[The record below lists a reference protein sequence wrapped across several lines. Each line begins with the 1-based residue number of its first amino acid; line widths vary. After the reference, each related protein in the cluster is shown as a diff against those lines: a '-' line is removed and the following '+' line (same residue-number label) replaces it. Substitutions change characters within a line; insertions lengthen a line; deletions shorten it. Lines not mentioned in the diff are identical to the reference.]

1 MEIVLNYKDFNVN
14 NIHFIEPLNN
24 IIMKKGLHINMVYK
38 KIEYTLNEILLETPI
53 MEAPFGIRKYDES
66 DNKNKNKFYL
76 DLSFKGYDEEQSEIK
91 VFYEKIKQ
99 LDEYIV
105 NKSKLFSNKWQL
117 SGKKIED
124 LYINQIRYNYKDNLN
139 IENFGKVEWYIRVS
153 DQFNWRK
160 VGVSRSIGMLITRE
174 PKWLEVFAGMKNFD
188 MFVCVK
194 GKEGNEVLKRLENPK
209 HDAFELERVS
219 DLNDI
224 EKQRIILNLALIG
237 KLLLGLPQRQ
247 GERFQLKAL
256 ERKY

>member
-139 IENFGKVEWYIRVS
+139 KYPPTFKIKMSKNNSGLFTTKLYGENKDVDILENIIKSGSKLQVVIKCNGIWSIKNRFGITWKVRYIKLIPEIEKNLKTDINDDCYLICDFEEDEKYI
-153 DQFNWRK
+153 D
-160 VGVSRSIGMLITRE
+160 
-174 PKWLEVFAGMKNFD
+174 FD
-188 MFVCVK
+188 M
-194 GKEGNEVLKRLENPK
+194 E
-209 HDAFELERVS
+209 DYYIYMS
-219 DLNDI
+219 
-224 EKQRIILNLALIG
+224 
-237 KLLLGLPQRQ
+237 
-247 GERFQLKAL
+247 
-256 ERKY
+256 